1 MQVFCKK
8 NTVPLHPKTKHYC
21 FAPNLPIRTKKYFDY
36 LMKKIEL
43 DLVALSHAIAQN
55 QSFAIILG
63 EKNGPRRIPIVI
75 GTVEAQAIA
84 LALEK
89 MTPARPLTHDLLK
102 NLCTE
107 FDIELQ
113 EVIINNLIEG
123 IFYARLVCSRQGEVV
138 EIDSRT
144 SDAIALAVRFGCPIF
159 TYEFIMDQ
167 VGIVFEDPSSKAN
180 IQTVDKNTEV
190 SRHTTEQ
197 LQTMMQEA
205 LEQED
210 YEKAARLR
218 DEINKRR

>member
-1 MQVFCKK
+1 
-8 NTVPLHPKTKHYC
+8 
-21 FAPNLPIRTKKYFDY
+21 
-36 LMKKIEL
+36 MKKIEL

-107 FDIELQ
+107 FDIEFHEVVINDLQ
-113 EVIINNLIEG
+113 EG
-123 IFYARLVCSRQGEVV
+123 IFYSKLVCSSENDTV

-144 SDAIALAVRFGCPIF
+144 SDALALAVRFGCPIF

>member
-1 MQVFCKK
+1 MFCLAS
-8 NTVPLHPKTKHYC
+8 TSSV
-21 FAPNLPIRTKKYFDY
+21 KKYFDFK
-36 LMKKIEL
+36 MKKIEL

-63 EKNGPRRIPIVI
+63 EKEGLRRIPIVI

-84 LALEK
+84 MALEK

-102 NLCTE
+102 NICTE
-107 FDIELQ
+107 FDIQLQ
-113 EVIINNLIEG
+113 EVVINNLIEG
-123 IFYARLVCSRQGEVV
+123 IFYARLVCERKGEVV

-144 SDAIALAVRFGCPIF
+144 SDAIALAVRFGCPIY
-159 TYEFIMDQ
+159 TYEFILDQ
-167 VGIVFEDPSSKAN
+167 VGIVFDDPNSSSKAN
-180 IQTVDKNTEV
+180 VQSTDKSTEV
-190 SRHTTEQ
+190 SRHTTQQ
-197 LQTMMQEA
+197 LQAMMQEA